1 MVSLIRK
8 HHKSTF
14 CANISK
20 FQLIIIFFRLK
31 AIQKLS
37 THVNVE
43 VDDPI
48 HYEEL
53 QDLNKDILKRNEQ
66 LNQVRKYLY
75 MKLI

>member
-1 MVSLIRK
+1 M
-8 HHKSTF
+8 
-14 CANISK
+14 
-20 FQLIIIFFRLK
+20 
-31 AIQKLS
+31 
-37 THVNVE
+37 NVE

-75 MKLI
+75 EINLT